1 VFRSIILGKKERGEA
16 DELVVFFSRELG
28 WLRGIA
34 KNARKSRIRF
44 AGRLEPLSIVELN
57 LRTRKKDDLVWI
69 DDSEM
74 IRAYSNIRSD
84 PVRVAWSTYFLEIC
98 YLLLAEAHPEPHIF
112 DLTHEFLEKL
122 DQSLPPVFIMLL
134 HEIRLLAV
142 VGYGPRFDSCPVCGL
157 PFKPSD
163 RAVFS
168 PLFGGACHLSCV
180 PDPQSWDVELSPST
194 LAIIRR
200 GLQTDSETAKR
211 LRLSKTSQKEVRAA
225 LSQFVR
231 YLRGGEVNSLLFLEK
246 FVFAD

>member
-1 VFRSIILGKKERGEA
+1 MFRSIILGKKEQGEA

-28 WLRGIA
+28 LLRGIA

-74 IRAYSNIRSD
+74 IEAYPNIRSD
-84 PVRVAWSTYFLEIC
+84 PVRLAWSTYFLEIA

-112 DLTHEFLEKL
+112 DLTHEFLERL
-122 DQSLPPVFIMLL
+122 DKIVPPVFILIL

-142 VGYGPRFDSCPVCGL
+142 IGYGPRFDSCPVCGKA
-157 PFKPSD
+157 FEPSD
-163 RAVFS
+163 RAMFS

-180 PDPQSWDVELSPST
+180 PDPQSRDVELSPST
-194 LAIIRR
+194 LAIVRR
-200 GLQTDSETAKR
+200 GLQTDPETAKR
-211 LRLSKTSQKEVRAA
+211 LRLSNAGQKELRAA
-225 LSQFVR
+225 LSHFVR
-231 YLRGGEVNSLLFLEK
+231 YLRSGEVNSLVFLEK
-246 FVFAD
+246 FVFPD